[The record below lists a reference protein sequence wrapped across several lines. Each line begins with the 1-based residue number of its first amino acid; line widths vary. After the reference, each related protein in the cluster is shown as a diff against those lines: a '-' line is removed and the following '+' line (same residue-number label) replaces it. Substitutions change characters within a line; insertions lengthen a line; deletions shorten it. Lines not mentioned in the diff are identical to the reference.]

1 MSSDGVTRV
10 SVEISGSEISFET
23 GRMAKQASGAVVVRQ
38 GDTMVLCTAVA
49 GSLRDVD
56 FLPLTVDVEERMYA
70 SGKIPGSFFKRE
82 GRPGEKGTLTARM
95 IDRPIRPLFPKEW
108 RYDTQLVAIPLSI
121 DHEHPYDILAMNGA
135 STALMISDIPLP
147 TPVGAVR
154 IGKIDGNFVVNPNEA
169 DLLADA
175 ENASD
180 LDLIVA
186 GTEEAILM
194 VEAGANEIP
203 EAEILDALDIAHAE
217 IKKLCAL
224 QRELAEK
231 VGKEKKVFETI
242 AVDEKLLDEIR
253 TSHGKALD
261 DATQVED
268 KLERQE
274 TTKAVEAAIV
284 EHYAPSAP
292 EGASEE
298 QLVAAKQKRSAVQMA
313 FDKLEKSI
321 IRERI
326 AVHKKRP
333 DGRAENEI
341 RDISI
346 EVGVT
351 PRTHGSALFTRGQ
364 TQALSVV
371 AMGTLKEEMRLDTL
385 GLETKK
391 YYWHHYNFPPFSV
404 GEAGRMG
411 GVKRRDIGHGALAER
426 ALAPMVPSIEDF
438 PYSIRV
444 VSDILESN
452 GSSSMASVCG
462 SSLSLMDAGV
472 PIKRPVAGI
481 AMGLIKEGDDYI
493 VLTDIAGVED
503 HLGDMDFKVAGTERG
518 ITALQMDIK
527 ITGVTFDIL
536 RDALDA
542 GQRRA
547 HVHPRKDGRH
557 DPDAARAALAVRAAH
572 PDDPDRPVADRPAD
586 RQGRRN
592 DPRPGR
598 GVRVPD
604 RRQRRRSSA
613 DLLRQRRSR
622 RRARRARAHD
632 DEGGRGRRRVRRQGR
647 QDDDLRRLRRARQGH
662 RRPAAHL
669 KRLARPARRVG
680 RGRPQQRR
688 RDQRARGRGR
698 PRARPHRPASRRRS
712 RTSPASPSRSS
723 PASAPAAA
731 AAAEAAVV
739 RRATAADATAALT
752 AARVA
757 TATAA
762 HARRA
767 VAATEVQLKSEHR
780 ITTLTTPGSAGG
792 APGVRIATERVPSVR
807 SVALGF
813 WIATGSA
820 AERDDEAGI
829 SHLLEHM
836 LFRGTERF
844 GSQEIDQIFDAMGA
858 EVNAGTD
865 KESTSLYTRVLD
877 GHLPRAFE
885 VMGDMVFHPRFGELE
900 TEREV
905 VLEEIAMYE
914 DDPQDKVFDVLGR
927 AIFGAH
933 PLGRAVIGTAD
944 VVGSVSREQLAAFHT
959 ARYEPQNLVI
969 AAAGSVDHDEL
980 VQMATAIDSLRA
992 QDPGAPQPRVSPALI
1007 AAPAPDFARRVR
1019 FVEKDTEQ
1027 YHVCLGGAGM
1037 AREDE
1042 RRFALRVLEG
1052 VLGATSSSRLF
1063 QEVRERRGLA
1073 YSVFCFS
1080 NMYAHTGEIGLY
1092 VGTRPDNLQ
1101 QASP

>member
-1 MSSDGVTRV
+1 
-10 SVEISGSEISFET
+10 VEIAGSEITFET

-70 SGKIPGSFFKRE
+70 AGKIPGSFFKRE

-108 RYDTQLVAIPLSI
+108 RFDTQLVAIPLSI
-121 DHEHPYDILAMNGA
+121 DHVHPYDILAMNGA

-154 IGKIDGNFVVNPNEA
+154 IGKVDGDFVVNPPEP

-175 ENASD
+175 ESPSD

-224 QRELAEK
+224 QRDLAAK

-242 AVDEKLLDEIR
+242 QVDEGVFDAVRSSHGSALDE
-253 TSHGKALD
+253 
-261 DATQVED
+261 ATQVED
-268 KLERQE
+268 KLDRQDA
-274 TTKAVEAAIV
+274 TKAVEAAIL
-284 EHYAPSAP
+284 EQHAPSAP

-298 QLVAAKQKRSAVQMA
+298 QLLAAKQKRAAVQMA

-333 DGRAENEI
+333 DGRSENEI

-346 EVGVT
+346 EVGVL

-426 ALAPMVPSIEDF
+426 ALAPMIPTIEDF

-481 AMGLIKEGDDYI
+481 AMGLIKEGDDYV

-503 HLGDMDFKVAGTERG
+503 HLGDMDFKVAGTDRG

-536 RDALDA
+536 RDALAQAKEARTFILGKMQETIGAPREQLSQFAPRIQTIQIDPSQIGLLIGKGGETIRGLADEFESQIDVNDDGQVLIYSANGELGDA
-542 GQRRA
+542 LVEHIRMMMKEVEVGDEY
-547 HVHPRKDGRH
+547 DGKVVKTTTFGAFIELAKGTDGLLHISNVSPGERVETVEDVLNKGDEVKVRVVEVDRERGRIGLRLAA
-557 DPDAARAALAVRAAH
+557 DPDIAGKTVEELAGVGTGGGGGG
-572 PDDPDRPVADRPAD
+572 
-586 RQGRRN
+586 GR
-592 DPRPGR
+592 
-598 GVRVPD
+598 D
-604 RRQRRRSSA
+604 RRPSSNGRERSE
-613 DLLRQRRSR
+613 R
-622 RRARRARAHD
+622 
-632 DEGGRGRRRVRRQGR
+632 GGRGRDGE
-647 QDDDLRRLRRARQGH
+647 
-662 RRPAAHL
+662 
-669 KRLARPARRVG
+669 
-680 RGRPQQRR
+680 RGS
-688 RDQRARGRGR
+688 GR
-698 PRARPHRPASRRRS
+698 PRH
-712 RTSPASPSRSS
+712 
-723 PASAPAAA
+723 
-731 AAAEAAVV
+731 
-739 RRATAADATAALT
+739 
-752 AARVA
+752 
-757 TATAA
+757 
-762 HARRA
+762 
-767 VAATEVQLKSEHR
+767 
-780 ITTLTTPGSAGG
+780 G
-792 APGVRIATERVPSVR
+792 
-807 SVALGF
+807 
-813 WIATGSA
+813 
-820 AERDDEAGI
+820 RDRD
-829 SHLLEHM
+829 
-836 LFRGTERF
+836 
-844 GSQEIDQIFDAMGA
+844 
-858 EVNAGTD
+858 
-865 KESTSLYTRVLD
+865 
-877 GHLPRAFE
+877 
-885 VMGDMVFHPRFGELE
+885 
-900 TEREV
+900 
-905 VLEEIAMYE
+905 
-914 DDPQDKVFDVLGR
+914 
-927 AIFGAH
+927 
-933 PLGRAVIGTAD
+933 
-944 VVGSVSREQLAAFHT
+944 
-959 ARYEPQNLVI
+959 
-969 AAAGSVDHDEL
+969 
-980 VQMATAIDSLRA
+980 
-992 QDPGAPQPRVSPALI
+992 
-1007 AAPAPDFARRVR
+1007 
-1019 FVEKDTEQ
+1019 
-1027 YHVCLGGAGM
+1027 
-1037 AREDE
+1037 
-1042 RRFALRVLEG
+1042 
-1052 VLGATSSSRLF
+1052 
-1063 QEVRERRGLA
+1063 
-1073 YSVFCFS
+1073 
-1080 NMYAHTGEIGLY
+1080 
-1092 VGTRPDNLQ
+1092 
-1101 QASP
+1101 

>member
-1 MSSDGVTRV
+1 MSSDAVTTV
-10 SVEISGSEISFET
+10 SVEIAGSEISFET

-38 GDTMVLCTAVA
+38 GDTMVLATAVA

-70 SGKIPGSFFKRE
+70 AGKIPGSFFKRE

-135 STALMISDIPLP
+135 SAALMISDIPLP

-169 DLLADA
+169 DMLPDA
-175 ENASD
+175 ESPSD

-224 QRELAEK
+224 QRDLAAK
-231 VGKEKKVFETI
+231 VGKEKKVFEAI
-242 AVDEKLLDEIR
+242 SVDPAVLDAIRASHGAALDE
-253 TSHGKALD
+253 
-261 DATQVED
+261 ATQVED
-268 KLERQE
+268 KLERQDA
-274 TTKAVEAAIV
+274 TKAVESAIL
-284 EHYAPSAP
+284 EQHAPAAP
-292 EGASEE
+292 EGADEQ
-298 QLVAAKQKRSAVQMA
+298 QLVAAKERRAAVQLA

-333 DGRAENEI
+333 DGRGEAEI

-426 ALAPMVPSIEDF
+426 ALAPMVPSIEEF

-527 ITGVTFDIL
+527 ITGVTFEIL
-536 RDALDA
+536 SDALAQAKEARTFILAKMNDVIQGPRSELSQFAPRIQTIQIDPSQIGLLIGKGGETIRGLADEFESQIDVNDDGQVLIYSANGELGDA
-542 GQRRA
+542 LVERIRMMMKEVEVGDEY
-547 HVHPRKDGRH
+547 DGKVVKTTTFGAFIELAKGTDGLLHISNVSPGARVETVEDVLNKGDEVKVRVVEVDRERGRIGLRLAH
-557 DPDAARAALAVRAAH
+557 DPDIAGKSVEELAGVGTGGGGGGG
-572 PDDPDRPVADRPAD
+572 
-586 RQGRRN
+586 GR
-592 DPRPGR
+592 
-598 GVRVPD
+598 D
-604 RRQRRRSSA
+604 RRPSSNGGGRS
-613 DLLRQRRSR
+613 DRG
-622 RRARRARAHD
+622 D
-632 DEGGRGRRRVRRQGR
+632 RGRRREGE
-647 QDDDLRRLRRARQGH
+647 
-662 RRPAAHL
+662 
-669 KRLARPARRVG
+669 
-680 RGRPQQRR
+680 RGS
-688 RDQRARGRGR
+688 GR
-698 PRARPHRPASRRRS
+698 PRH
-712 RTSPASPSRSS
+712 
-723 PASAPAAA
+723 
-731 AAAEAAVV
+731 
-739 RRATAADATAALT
+739 
-752 AARVA
+752 
-757 TATAA
+757 
-762 HARRA
+762 
-767 VAATEVQLKSEHR
+767 
-780 ITTLTTPGSAGG
+780 G
-792 APGVRIATERVPSVR
+792 
-807 SVALGF
+807 
-813 WIATGSA
+813 
-820 AERDDEAGI
+820 RD
-829 SHLLEHM
+829 
-836 LFRGTERF
+836 
-844 GSQEIDQIFDAMGA
+844 
-858 EVNAGTD
+858 
-865 KESTSLYTRVLD
+865 
-877 GHLPRAFE
+877 
-885 VMGDMVFHPRFGELE
+885 GD
-900 TEREV
+900 
-905 VLEEIAMYE
+905 
-914 DDPQDKVFDVLGR
+914 
-927 AIFGAH
+927 
-933 PLGRAVIGTAD
+933 
-944 VVGSVSREQLAAFHT
+944 
-959 ARYEPQNLVI
+959 
-969 AAAGSVDHDEL
+969 
-980 VQMATAIDSLRA
+980 
-992 QDPGAPQPRVSPALI
+992 
-1007 AAPAPDFARRVR
+1007 
-1019 FVEKDTEQ
+1019 
-1027 YHVCLGGAGM
+1027 
-1037 AREDE
+1037 
-1042 RRFALRVLEG
+1042 
-1052 VLGATSSSRLF
+1052 
-1063 QEVRERRGLA
+1063 
-1073 YSVFCFS
+1073 
-1080 NMYAHTGEIGLY
+1080 
-1092 VGTRPDNLQ
+1092 
-1101 QASP
+1101 

>member
-1 MSSDGVTRV
+1 MSSDAVTRV
-10 SVEISGSEISFET
+10 SVEIAGSEISFET

-38 GDTMVLCTAVA
+38 GDTMVLATAVA

-121 DHEHPYDILAMNGA
+121 DHVHPYDILAMNGA
-135 STALMISDIPLP
+135 SAALMISDIPLP

-154 IGKIDGNFVVNPNEA
+154 IGKIDGNFVVNPDEA
-169 DLLADA
+169 DLLAES

-217 IKKLCAL
+217 IKKLCKL

-231 VGKEKKVFETI
+231 VGKEKKAFETI
-242 AVDEKLLDEIR
+242 QVDAAVLDAIR
-253 TSHGKALD
+253 ASHGAALD

-268 KLERQE
+268 KLERQDA
-274 TTKAVEAAIV
+274 TKAVEAAIL
-284 EHYAPSAP
+284 EQHAPAAP

-298 QLVAAKQKRSAVQMA
+298 QLVAAKERRAAVQLA
-313 FDKLEKSI
+313 FDKLEKSV

-333 DGRAENEI
+333 DGRGESEI
-341 RDISI
+341 RDITI

-426 ALAPMVPSIEDF
+426 ALAPMVPSIEEF

-536 RDALDA
+536 RDALAQAKEARTFILGKMADTIKGPREQLSQFAPRIQTIQIDPSQIGLLIGKGGETIRGLAEEFESQIDVNDDGQVLIYSANGELGDA
-542 GQRRA
+542 LVERIRMMMKEVEVGDEYA
-547 HVHPRKDGRH
+547 GKVVKTTTFGAFIELAKGTDGLLHISNVSPGKRVEAVEDVLNKGDEVNVRVVEVDRERGRIGLRLAE
-557 DPDAARAALAVRAAH
+557 DPDIAGKSVEELAGVGTGGGGGGSR
-572 PDDPDRPVADRPAD
+572 
-586 RQGRRN
+586 G
-592 DPRPGR
+592 PREG
-598 GVRVPD
+598 G
-604 RRQRRRSSA
+604 RSSSNG
-613 DLLRQRRSR
+613 RERS
-622 RRARRARAHD
+622 D
-632 DEGGRGRRRVRRQGR
+632 RGRRRESE
-647 QDDDLRRLRRARQGH
+647 
-662 RRPAAHL
+662 
-669 KRLARPARRVG
+669 
-680 RGRPQQRR
+680 RGS
-688 RDQRARGRGR
+688 GR
-698 PRARPHRPASRRRS
+698 PRHGRPG
-712 RTSPASPSRSS
+712 
-723 PASAPAAA
+723 
-731 AAAEAAVV
+731 
-739 RRATAADATAALT
+739 
-752 AARVA
+752 
-757 TATAA
+757 
-762 HARRA
+762 
-767 VAATEVQLKSEHR
+767 EH
-780 ITTLTTPGSAGG
+780 
-792 APGVRIATERVPSVR
+792 
-807 SVALGF
+807 
-813 WIATGSA
+813 
-820 AERDDEAGI
+820 D
-829 SHLLEHM
+829 
-836 LFRGTERF
+836 
-844 GSQEIDQIFDAMGA
+844 
-858 EVNAGTD
+858 
-865 KESTSLYTRVLD
+865 
-877 GHLPRAFE
+877 
-885 VMGDMVFHPRFGELE
+885 
-900 TEREV
+900 
-905 VLEEIAMYE
+905 
-914 DDPQDKVFDVLGR
+914 
-927 AIFGAH
+927 
-933 PLGRAVIGTAD
+933 
-944 VVGSVSREQLAAFHT
+944 
-959 ARYEPQNLVI
+959 
-969 AAAGSVDHDEL
+969 
-980 VQMATAIDSLRA
+980 
-992 QDPGAPQPRVSPALI
+992 
-1007 AAPAPDFARRVR
+1007 
-1019 FVEKDTEQ
+1019 
-1027 YHVCLGGAGM
+1027 
-1037 AREDE
+1037 
-1042 RRFALRVLEG
+1042 
-1052 VLGATSSSRLF
+1052 
-1063 QEVRERRGLA
+1063 
-1073 YSVFCFS
+1073 
-1080 NMYAHTGEIGLY
+1080 
-1092 VGTRPDNLQ
+1092 
-1101 QASP
+1101 

>member
-1 MSSDGVTRV
+1 MSSDAVTRV
-10 SVEISGSEISFET
+10 SVEIAGSEISFET

-121 DHEHPYDILAMNGA
+121 DHVHPYDILAMNGA

-169 DLLADA
+169 DMLPDA
-175 ENASD
+175 ENPSD

-217 IKKLCAL
+217 IKKICTL
-224 QRELAEK
+224 QRELAAK
-231 VGKEKKVFETI
+231 VGKEKKVFEAI
-242 AVDEKLLDEIR
+242 QVDPQILDAIR
-253 TSHGKALD
+253 ASHGSALE

-268 KLERQE
+268 KLDRQDA
-274 TTKAVEAAIV
+274 TKAVEAQIL
-284 EHYAPSAP
+284 EQHAPGAP

-298 QLVAAKQKRSAVQMA
+298 QLKEAKQKRAAVQMA

-333 DGRAENEI
+333 DGRGENEI

-426 ALAPMVPSIEDF
+426 ALAPMVPSIEEF

-536 RDALDA
+536 RDALAQAKEARTFILAKMADIIKTPREELSQFAPRIQTIQIDPSQIGLLIGKGGETIRGLAEEFESQIDVNDDGQVLIYSANGELGDA
-542 GQRRA
+542 LLERIRMMMKEVEVGDEYLGKVVKTTTFGAFIELAKGTDGLLHISNVSPGQRVESVEDVLNRGDEIN
-547 HVHPRKDGRH
+547 VRVVEVDRERGRIGLRLAE
-557 DPDAARAALAVRAAH
+557 DPDVAGKSVEELA
-572 PDDPDRPVADRPAD
+572 
-586 RQGRRN
+586 
-592 DPRPGR
+592 
-598 GVRVPD
+598 GVGTGGGGGGG
-604 RRQRRRSSA
+604 
-613 DLLRQRRSR
+613 
-622 RRARRARAHD
+622 
-632 DEGGRGRRRVRRQGR
+632 GGRPPRDGGGRNGSRDGE
-647 QDDDLRRLRRARQGH
+647 
-662 RRPAAHL
+662 
-669 KRLARPARRVG
+669 
-680 RGRPQQRR
+680 RGS
-688 RDQRARGRGR
+688 GR
-698 PRARPHRPASRRRS
+698 PRHGGSDRS
-712 RTSPASPSRSS
+712 
-723 PASAPAAA
+723 
-731 AAAEAAVV
+731 
-739 RRATAADATAALT
+739 
-752 AARVA
+752 
-757 TATAA
+757 
-762 HARRA
+762 
-767 VAATEVQLKSEHR
+767 
-780 ITTLTTPGSAGG
+780 
-792 APGVRIATERVPSVR
+792 
-807 SVALGF
+807 
-813 WIATGSA
+813 
-820 AERDDEAGI
+820 
-829 SHLLEHM
+829 
-836 LFRGTERF
+836 
-844 GSQEIDQIFDAMGA
+844 
-858 EVNAGTD
+858 
-865 KESTSLYTRVLD
+865 
-877 GHLPRAFE
+877 
-885 VMGDMVFHPRFGELE
+885 
-900 TEREV
+900 
-905 VLEEIAMYE
+905 
-914 DDPQDKVFDVLGR
+914 
-927 AIFGAH
+927 
-933 PLGRAVIGTAD
+933 
-944 VVGSVSREQLAAFHT
+944 
-959 ARYEPQNLVI
+959 
-969 AAAGSVDHDEL
+969 
-980 VQMATAIDSLRA
+980 
-992 QDPGAPQPRVSPALI
+992 
-1007 AAPAPDFARRVR
+1007 
-1019 FVEKDTEQ
+1019 
-1027 YHVCLGGAGM
+1027 
-1037 AREDE
+1037 
-1042 RRFALRVLEG
+1042 
-1052 VLGATSSSRLF
+1052 
-1063 QEVRERRGLA
+1063 
-1073 YSVFCFS
+1073 
-1080 NMYAHTGEIGLY
+1080 
-1092 VGTRPDNLQ
+1092 
-1101 QASP
+1101 

>member
-1 MSSDGVTRV
+1 MSSDGITRV
-10 SVEISGSEISFET
+10 SVEIAGSEISFET

-121 DHEHPYDILAMNGA
+121 DHVHPYDILAMNGA

-154 IGKIDGNFVVNPNEA
+154 IGKIDGNFVVNPNEE
-169 DLLADA
+169 DLLADGA
-175 ENASD
+175 EGRSD

-242 AVDEKLLDEIR
+242 AVDPAVLDAIR
-253 TSHGKALD
+253 ASHGSALE

-268 KLERQE
+268 KLDRQE
-274 TTKAVEAAIV
+274 ATKAVEAAIL
-284 EHYAPSAP
+284 EQHAPAAP
-292 EGASEE
+292 EGASED
-298 QLVAAKQKRSAVQMA
+298 QLVAAKQKRVAVQMA

-326 AVHKKRP
+326 AIHKKRP
-333 DGRAENEI
+333 DGRGENEI

-426 ALAPMVPSIEDF
+426 ALAPMVPSIEEF

-536 RDALDA
+536 RDALAQAKEARTFILGKMVETIQGPRAELSQFAPRIQTIQIDPSQIGLLIGKGGETIRGLAEEFESQIDVNDDGQVLIYSANGELGDA
-542 GQRRA
+542 LVERIRVMMKEVEVGDEYLGKVVKTTTFGAFVELAKGTDGLLHISNVSPGQRVEAVEDVLNKGDEINVR
-547 HVHPRKDGRH
+547 VVEVDRERGRIGLRLAE
-557 DPDAARAALAVRAAH
+557 DPDVAGKSAQELAGVGSGGGASGS
-572 PDDPDRPVADRPAD
+572 RPP
-586 RQGRRN
+586 
-592 DPRPGR
+592 
-598 GVRVPD
+598 
-604 RRQRRRSSA
+604 
-613 DLLRQRRSR
+613 
-622 RRARRARAHD
+622 
-632 DEGGRGRRRVRRQGR
+632 GGRPPRDGGGRNGR
-647 QDDDLRRLRRARQGH
+647 D
-662 RRPAAHL
+662 
-669 KRLARPARRVG
+669 
-680 RGRPQQRR
+680 RGGE
-688 RDQRARGRGR
+688 RGSGR
-698 PRARPHRPASRRRS
+698 PRHGGSDRS
-712 RTSPASPSRSS
+712 
-723 PASAPAAA
+723 
-731 AAAEAAVV
+731 
-739 RRATAADATAALT
+739 
-752 AARVA
+752 
-757 TATAA
+757 
-762 HARRA
+762 
-767 VAATEVQLKSEHR
+767 
-780 ITTLTTPGSAGG
+780 
-792 APGVRIATERVPSVR
+792 
-807 SVALGF
+807 
-813 WIATGSA
+813 
-820 AERDDEAGI
+820 
-829 SHLLEHM
+829 
-836 LFRGTERF
+836 
-844 GSQEIDQIFDAMGA
+844 
-858 EVNAGTD
+858 
-865 KESTSLYTRVLD
+865 
-877 GHLPRAFE
+877 
-885 VMGDMVFHPRFGELE
+885 
-900 TEREV
+900 
-905 VLEEIAMYE
+905 
-914 DDPQDKVFDVLGR
+914 
-927 AIFGAH
+927 
-933 PLGRAVIGTAD
+933 
-944 VVGSVSREQLAAFHT
+944 
-959 ARYEPQNLVI
+959 
-969 AAAGSVDHDEL
+969 
-980 VQMATAIDSLRA
+980 
-992 QDPGAPQPRVSPALI
+992 
-1007 AAPAPDFARRVR
+1007 
-1019 FVEKDTEQ
+1019 
-1027 YHVCLGGAGM
+1027 
-1037 AREDE
+1037 
-1042 RRFALRVLEG
+1042 
-1052 VLGATSSSRLF
+1052 
-1063 QEVRERRGLA
+1063 
-1073 YSVFCFS
+1073 
-1080 NMYAHTGEIGLY
+1080 
-1092 VGTRPDNLQ
+1092 
-1101 QASP
+1101 